1 MRARIPTI
9 VAALLL
15 CSRAAAQ
22 LELDETPARPGE
34 WGFRPA
40 DGSIAER
47 TPPPFVWR
55 PQRGA
60 KSYELEVASDPEF
73 TELAWRA
80 GALPWSACCPPRA
93 LAPGRWHWRFR
104 FADGEGAISPWSRAR
119 TFTIP
124 ARAVSFPLPKRGE
137 LLARVPAEH
146 PRLFLRPEQIPDLRR
161 RAAGASSE
169 DFAALLATCEA
180 LMAEAPATEEP
191 PLYPPGT
198 VRGSDDWRAIWWG
211 NRTFTIRLLNG
222 AATLGFAWRV
232 GERRDCGELARR
244 LLLAAAE
251 WNPKGSTGYRYNDEA
266 GMPYAYHFSRAY
278 TFVHDLLS
286 EDERVRCREVM
297 RVRGKEMYRHLC
309 PGHLWRPYS
318 SHSNRAW
325 HFLGEVAIA
334 FKGEIPEADD
344 WLWFAVN
351 VFACAYPVWSDADGG
366 WHEGAAYWRSYVGRF
381 TWWADVQREA
391 LGLDA
396 YELPYFSRAGD
407 YALYLMPPGARGGG
421 FGDLCARLRSKDNRG
436 LMSVLATQARN
447 PHWQWYVDRNG
458 GSELGGGY
466 VGFLRGT
473 RPPVEAVPPTDLP
486 SSRCFRGTG
495 LAMLHSDLLDAREDV
510 CVLFKSSPFGTQSH
524 GYESQNSFLLYAFGE
539 RLLIRTGRRDSY
551 GSEHHK
557 RWMWQTRS
565 TNCVT
570 VDGRGQTPHSAAA
583 TGRIERFHTSPAI
596 DYVEGQAAPAYAGRL
611 ERFTRGILFLKP
623 DLIVVCDRLRSA
635 EPATFE
641 WLLHAPQPWEISG
654 QEDIRLQ
661 SGRAACRVSLL
672 APPDLELGSTDAFDP
687 PPRPRVQLVEHHLTA
702 ATRRKSASACFVTA
716 IRPHLASQE
725 PPEPVAIREVPNGY
739 LLEAA
744 MGDGRAIVLLRSAG
758 EGLLAGG
765 GLSTEGEV
773 AAALLDASGGTQA
786 RFDSSVAR

>member
-1 MRARIPTI
+1 MRARISTI

-40 DGSIAER
+40 DGAIAER

-55 PQRGA
+55 PQREA

-104 FADGEGAISPWSRAR
+104 FADEEGAVSPWSRPRA
-119 TFTIP
+119 FTIP
-124 ARAVSFPLPKRGE
+124 DGAVSFPLPKRAE

-146 PRLFLRPEQIPDLRR
+146 PRLFLRPEQLPDLRR

-169 DFAALLATCEA
+169 AFAALLATCEA
-180 LMAEAPATEEP
+180 LLAEPPATEEP

-211 NRTFTIRLLNG
+211 NRTYTIRLLDG

-244 LLLAAAE
+244 LLLAAAG

-266 GMPYAYHFSRAY
+266 GMPYAYHFSRTY
-278 TFVHDLLS
+278 TFVHDLLT
-286 EDERVRCREVM
+286 EEERERCREVM
-297 RVRGKEMYRHLC
+297 RVRGQEMYRHLC

-334 FKGEIPEADD
+334 FKDEIPEADD
-344 WLWFAVN
+344 WLWFAVH
-351 VFACAYPVWSDADGG
+351 VFACAYPVWSDGDGG
-366 WHEGAAYWRSYVGRF
+366 WHEGALYWRSYIGRF

-396 YELPYFSRAGD
+396 YQLPYFSRAGD
-407 YALYLMPPGARGGG
+407 YAMYLMPPGARGGG
-421 FGDLCARLRSKDNRG
+421 FGDLCARARSEDNRG
-436 LMSVLATQARN
+436 LMSVLAAQARN
-447 PHWQWYVDRNG
+447 PHWQWYVDRHG
-458 GSELGGGY
+458 GSDLGSGY
-466 VGFLRGT
+466 VGLLRGT
-473 RPPVEAVPPTDLP
+473 RPPVEAVPPAELP

-495 LAMLHSDLLDAREDV
+495 LAMLHSNLLDAREDV

-557 RWMWQTRS
+557 RWMWHTRS

-583 TGRIERFHTSPAI
+583 VGRIARFHTSPAI
-596 DYVEGQAAPAYAGRL
+596 DYVEGEAAPAYGGRL
-611 ERFTRGILFLKP
+611 ERFTRGILFIKP
-623 DLIVVCDRLRSA
+623 DLIVVHDRLRA
-635 EPATFE
+635 PEPVTFE
-641 WLLHAPQPWEISG
+641 WLLHAPEPWEISG
-654 QEDIRLQ
+654 QEDIRTR
-661 SGRAACRVSLL
+661 SGRAACRISLL
-672 APPDLELGSTDAFDP
+672 APSDLEITTTDAFDP

-702 ATRRKSASACFVTA
+702 AARKKSETACFVTV

-725 PPEPVAIREVPNGY
+725 PPEPVALREVPNGY
-739 LLEAA
+739 LLEAPV
-744 MGDGRAIVLLRSAG
+744 GDGRAIVLLRSAG

-773 AAALLDASGGTQA
+773 AAALLDSSGGTQA
-786 RFDSSVAR
+786 RFDSSEAR